1 MEDLYGIQTRRQA
14 VEENI
19 EKAFGSGVNLNDE
32 VEKARSGVYADTAEN
47 RKLARVGQ
55 QYGSKKQPEQKN
67 EKKVEKKNVNSDKLT
82 RDEKAEITKML
93 NKFMRKEVRTGSF
106 DSDAGKELISKLKEY
121 GVEKVGSF
129 MKWKTENTSSEG
141 RSTWYYSAGEKVMG
155 KDNWEKFLKNSW
167 SSERH
172 AEYMKTFKEEMKL
185 EWDEPETKKER
196 QILNRAVDAFKNF
209 LEKNPDARLN
219 EDEILAL
226 IDGSAT
232 EEEEFEHLTKL
243 NGFDELNTA
252 IENYVDK
259 VDEDEDDN

>member
-1 MEDLYGIQTRRQA
+1 MEDLFGINARRKA
-14 VEENI
+14 VAENI
-19 EKAFGSGVNLNDE
+19 EKAMTVGFTPDE
-32 VEKARSGVYADTAEN
+32 ELEKARSGIYADTAEN
-47 RKLARVGQ
+47 RKLGRVGL
-55 QYGSKKQPEQKN
+55 QYGGKKQPEQKN
-67 EKKVEKKNVNSDKLT
+67 DKRVEKKNVNSDKLT
-82 RDEKAEITKML
+82 RDEKGEITKML

-129 MKWKTENTSSEG
+129 MKWKVENTLSEG
-141 RSTWYYSAGEKVMG
+141 RSSWYYSAGEKVMG

-172 AEYMKTFKEEMKL
+172 AEYVKTFKDEMKL

-209 LEKNPDARLN
+209 LEKNPDTRLN

-259 VDEDEDDN
+259 VDEDDA